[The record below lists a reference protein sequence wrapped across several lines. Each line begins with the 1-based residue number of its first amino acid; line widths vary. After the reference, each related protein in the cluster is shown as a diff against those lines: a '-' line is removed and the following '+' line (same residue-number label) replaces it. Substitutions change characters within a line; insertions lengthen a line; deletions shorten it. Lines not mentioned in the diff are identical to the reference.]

1 MPSRKKDD
9 SAARMVTRPAGPRP
23 RTPEREEL
31 VARLTAMK
39 DEDLDTSDI
48 PEITEQQWTR
58 ARLFREP
65 TDS

>member
-1 MPSRKKDD
+1 MPIRKKDD
-9 SAARMVTRPAGPRP
+9 SAAGMVTRPAGPCP

-39 DEDLDTSDI
+39 DENIDTSDI
-48 PEITEQQWTR
+48 PEITEKQWTK

-65 TDS
+65 TDP